1 MSLVNEVLPF
11 SAYVNDQSF
20 NLPSVDASGDRHH
33 TSADPECT
41 DHVFEV
47 VTDAFIEDSETRL
60 VPPQDPANLT
70 GEEMAQ
76 KVGDLHLTN
85 VCRTRLVVQSPLVRK
100 ALGMIIGYYPDN
112 LWISDSSMAATIFE
126 PYSVLL
132 HHYHAME
139 EFVSCQSNKALGPDN
154 DDSAVRIDREASVR
168 DISLLLDFL
177 KPIYDSTVKPAA
189 DLLSQDVPMISFD
202 MLWYLFRPG
211 TDVWFQG
218 TTNACMAV
226 VHSIGLERDSEPPK
240 WNSKESSILV
250 LNLWGLG
257 TDGNRVAREP
267 MMHVFDRFAGQAK
280 VTSLDVCPV
289 SYWDVTDQGAR
300 RQSTLAKSRLLVE
313 ALREGSLHVHYN
325 EPNSTNGVV
334 S

>member
-1 MSLVNEVLPF
+1 MSLVNEVLPY

-20 NLPSVDASGDRHH
+20 DLPSVDASGDKYH
-33 TSADPECT
+33 TSVDFSCT
-41 DHVFEV
+41 EHAFEI

-60 VPPQDPANLT
+60 VPPQDSTILT

-76 KVGDLHLTN
+76 KIGDLHLTK
-85 VCRTRLVVQSPLVRK
+85 VCRTRLVVQSPLLRK
-100 ALGMIIGYYPDN
+100 ALEMIIGYYPDN
-112 LWISDSSMAATIFE
+112 LWTTNPSMAATIFE

-132 HHYHAME
+132 HNYHAIE
-139 EFVSCQSNKALGPDN
+139 EFVSCKSNEVSGPEDDN
-154 DDSAVRIDREASVR
+154 SAVQIDRETSVR
-168 DISLLLDFL
+168 DILLLLDFL
-177 KPIYDSTVKPAA
+177 KPIYESTVKPAA

-211 TDVWFQG
+211 TDIWFQG
-218 TTNACMAV
+218 TTSACMAV
-226 VHSIGLERDSEPPK
+226 VHSIGHERDREPLK
-240 WNSKESSILV
+240 WNSKESSFLV
-250 LNLWGLG
+250 LNLWCLG
-257 TDGNRVAREP
+257 TDGNRVARTP
-267 MMHVFDRFAGQAK
+267 MMHVFHRYAGQVE
-280 VTSLDVCPV
+280 VTSLEVCPT

-325 EPNSTNGVV
+325 EPNNNNGVV